1 VCVFLGQLLQ
11 QRGGLRLQARNIFRS
26 AVRLINAR
34 TGSLLR
40 SNDELY
46 WALHTTLNLINWFL
60 GPVRLRLRQMG
71 ALEQWAEMT
80 KHVLDEAPFSP
91 GKLLGIFLAQSA

>member
-1 VCVFLGQLLQ
+1 MSGA
-11 QRGGLRLQARNIFRS
+11 RLRNTTIGKQPLQA
-26 AVRLINAR
+26 AADQ
-34 TGSLLR
+34 GQK
-40 SNDELY
+40 E
-46 WALHTTLNLINWFL
+46 
-60 GPVRLRLRQMG
+60 LRQMG